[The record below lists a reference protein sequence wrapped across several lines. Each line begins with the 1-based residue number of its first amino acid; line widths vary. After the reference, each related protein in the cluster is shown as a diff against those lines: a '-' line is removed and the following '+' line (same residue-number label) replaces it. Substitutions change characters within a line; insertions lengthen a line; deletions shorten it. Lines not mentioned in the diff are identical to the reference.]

1 MEVNNVPQKVIP
13 PSSVILPVIS
23 SPKDHKDSVA
33 GAYAQKEDAITKTVT
48 APPDFQKYETTTN
61 KQSSNSQNVDSS
73 SGCSIL

>member
-33 GAYAQKEDAITKTVT
+33 AQKEDAITKTVT